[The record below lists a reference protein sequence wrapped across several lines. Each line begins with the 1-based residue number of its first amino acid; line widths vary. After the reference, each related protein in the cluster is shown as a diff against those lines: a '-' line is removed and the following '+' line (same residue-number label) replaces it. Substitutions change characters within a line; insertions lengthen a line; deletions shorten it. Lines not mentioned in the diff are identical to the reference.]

1 MKLDFTSVWQ
11 YWPFLY
17 HGALLTLKIT
27 AICAVL
33 GFLLGIVLALVK
45 ISKYKPLIWF
55 GRFYTSIFRGTPL
68 LVQLCIVHFGLPQLL
83 GFTLTTTQSG
93 ILTFTL
99 NSAAY
104 VSEIF
109 RGGIMGVDKGQYE
122 AGYASGLTKAQTF
135 FHVIVPQAVRAVIPP
150 LTNDILSL
158 VKGTALVSVIG
169 VSDILT
175 DSINAA
181 SAAYSYLEAYVAAAL
196 VFWGIGIVLERLSH
210 YVERKFSKSVKTLAG

>member
-68 LVQLCIVHFGLPQLL
+68 LVQLCIVHFW
-83 GFTLTTTQSG
+83 T
-93 ILTFTL
+93 
-99 NSAAY
+99 
-104 VSEIF
+104 
-109 RGGIMGVDKGQYE
+109 
-122 AGYASGLTKAQTF
+122 
-135 FHVIVPQAVRAVIPP
+135 
-150 LTNDILSL
+150 
-158 VKGTALVSVIG
+158 
-169 VSDILT
+169 
-175 DSINAA
+175 
-181 SAAYSYLEAYVAAAL
+181 AAA
-196 VFWGIGIVLERLSH
+196 
-210 YVERKFSKSVKTLAG
+210 AGFHTDHHPVRNPYIYTELRSLCLGNIPWRNHGCG

>member
-122 AGYASGLTKAQTF
+122 ASMSLGIGYGDMMKDIIIPQAVKTILPAMGNEFIQLIKETSILGYVGIMDLTKAASYVSSRTYQMF
-135 FHVIVPQAVRAVIPP
+135 IPLIVAGIMYYLIVKC
-150 LTNDILSL
+150 LSL
-158 VKGTALVSVIG
+158 LLKRFERRLRE
-169 VSDILT
+169 SD
-175 DSINAA
+175 
-181 SAAYSYLEAYVAAAL
+181 
-196 VFWGIGIVLERLSH
+196 
-210 YVERKFSKSVKTLAG
+210 

>member
-122 AGYASGLTKAQTF
+122 ASM
-135 FHVIVPQAVRAVIPP
+135 
-150 LTNDILSL
+150 SL
-158 VKGTALVSVIG
+158 GINKHQHKSYGQRYIRKKQRGVCNVSQLPG
-169 VSDILT
+169 
-175 DSINAA
+175 
-181 SAAYSYLEAYVAAAL
+181 
-196 VFWGIGIVLERLSH
+196 FQGIGKEIESPVTNPG
-210 YVERKFSKSVKTLAG
+210 KNNDTQCTFDCIKNQF

>member
-93 ILTFTL
+93 ICLLYT
-99 NSAAY
+99 SRC
-104 VSEIF
+104 V
-109 RGGIMGVDKGQYE
+109 
-122 AGYASGLTKAQTF
+122 
-135 FHVIVPQAVRAVIPP
+135 
-150 LTNDILSL
+150 
-158 VKGTALVSVIG
+158 
-169 VSDILT
+169 
-175 DSINAA
+175 
-181 SAAYSYLEAYVAAAL
+181 
-196 VFWGIGIVLERLSH
+196 
-210 YVERKFSKSVKTLAG
+210 